1 MKTKRDDDCFDYLH
15 FSPPKKSSKLD
26 YYEMTTMEMEEDT
39 PANVVPPLKQ
49 SDEDKSLVL
58 YHHHPSNSNIPLLKS
73 PTSPPLTI
81 AVATH
86 LIPGL
91 KDYLL
96 SRGTV
101 KLEELGEDETRR
113 EKTSKDCLAV
123 IPWVPNPLARKEIVP
138 ETCQT
143 FEAEDSE
150 MMDMDDPHANN
161 NNREV
166 EACGV
171 SLPWQQQQC
180 MMPNMLQPSFGTYLR

>member
-15 FSPPKKSSKLD
+15 LSPPTKSSKLD

-39 PANVVPPLKQ
+39 PANVAPPLKQ
-49 SDEDKSLVL
+49 FDEEKSLVL
-58 YHHHPSNSNIPLLKS
+58 YHDHPSNSNTPLLKS

-81 AVATH
+81 VVATH

-96 SRGTV
+96 SRGTL

-123 IPWVPNPLARKEIVP
+123 IPWVPNPLARQEIVP

-143 FEAEDSE
+143 FEAEVSE

-161 NNREV
+161 NNQKV

-171 SLPWQQQQC
+171 SSPWQQQQC
-180 MMPNMLQPSFGTYLR
+180 MMSNMLQPSFGAYLR